1 MNFATH
7 PQDFVCMSQNMSRA
21 ALVTPVPALTATTW
35 KEAVLAE
42 PLSTRKPLSKRVRF
56 EVFKRDGFR
65 CSYCGRHP
73 PDVLLEV
80 DHIIPVCEG
89 GDDVDDNLTSA
100 CFDCNR
106 GKAGIPLSS
115 VPKSLPEK
123 AAEVAERE
131 EQLAGYRAVMK
142 ARADRIDQDAFD
154 VAAILLFKAPGE
166 EFRVDRRWLVSIKK
180 FIGLLPL
187 HEIEEAA
194 ELACANAPIG
204 SDYRRFLYFCKVCW
218 NKIKGEGDGQ
228 N

>member
-1 MNFATH
+1 
-7 PQDFVCMSQNMSRA
+7 MSQNMSRA

-65 CSYCGRHP
+65 CAYCGRHP